1 MFLNATTDLL
11 RINVAT
17 ASDIEV
23 HVAYGSADDGAPP
36 TVSNFDSVPF
46 ASITGTG
53 PTTILTGVDNDILK
67 VIGVSA
73 FNNHASQSTVVY
85 FDYTDGTNPV
95 KLAGSQCTLLAGES
109 LLMIANGRWVHYDS
123 NGAEYPSVGNAASQ
137 AEMEAAAA
145 SDKYV
150 TPLRQHF
157 HPGHP
162 KCWGIVTVSAGTPTL
177 AANYNLTSITDT
189 ATGDIVFTIATD
201 FSSTAWACQ
210 HSVEIITGAF
220 AVATA
225 RDSHIKFG
233 TLTAGTVSLQCIDK
247 TTTTNL
253 LKDPQSWHMVG
264 LGDQA

>member
-23 HVAYGSADDGAPP
+23 HIAYGSADDGAPP

-53 PTTILTGVDNDILK
+53 NTTILTGVDNDILK
-67 VIGVSA
+67 PIGISA

-85 FDYTDGTNPV
+85 FDYFDGTNAV

-137 AEMEAAAA
+137 ADMEGAVAL
-145 SDKYV
+145 DRYV
-150 TPLRQHF
+150 TPGRQHF
-157 HPGHP
+157 HPAHP
-162 KCWGIVTVSAGTPTL
+162 KARGKITVAGGTPTL
-177 AANYNLTSITDT
+177 QESVNITSITDT
-189 ATGDIVFTIATD
+189 ATDQVTVTIATD
-201 FSSTAWACQ
+201 FSTTHYTIAPGIEA
-210 HSVEIITGAF
+210 A
-220 AVATA
+220 
-225 RDSHIKFG
+225 
-233 TLTAGTVSLQCIDK
+233 
-247 TTTTNL
+247 TTTLSATTTSL
-253 LKDPQSWHMVG
+253 LIFIRNATQAVGSFILQSCEIDVGGATDPAAWHFTCC
-264 LGDQA
+264 GDFA